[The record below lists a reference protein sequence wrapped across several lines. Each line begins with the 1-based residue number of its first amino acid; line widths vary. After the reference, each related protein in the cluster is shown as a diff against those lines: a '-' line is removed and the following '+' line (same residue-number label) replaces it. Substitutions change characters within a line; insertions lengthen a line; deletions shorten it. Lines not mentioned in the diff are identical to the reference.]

1 MDAQIRLGCLQL
13 AADLAKPTGDYSATH
28 VVAIASVLYNF
39 TQTPPQGE
47 PQADKADKPTRGKR
61 APKEADILS

>member
-13 AADLAKPTGDYSATH
+13 AADLAKPTGDYSAAH
-28 VVAIASVLYNF
+28 VVNIATVLYNF

-47 PQADKADKPTRGKR
+47 TQADKADKPVRGKK
-61 APKEADILS
+61 ATKVDDLLS